1 MSKTQYWILNIVGG
15 GCALLLL
22 ANLVLGQLNESSGQ
36 GLNAT
41 QNELNRAQQVQ
52 NTIQNLVVRIAQAG
66 QTEPALRDLLTRQ
79 DLKVNLNES
88 APAKPAP

>member
-1 MSKTQYWILNIVGG
+1 MSKAKYWILNLVGG
-15 GCALLLL
+15 ACALLWL
-22 ANLVLGQLNESSGQ
+22 ASLVLGRINERNGQ
-36 GLNAT
+36 ALT
-41 QNELNRAQQVQ
+41 DKQTELNRAQQVQ

-79 DLKVNLNES
+79 DLKVNLNDG

>member
-15 GCALLLL
+15 VCALLLL

>member
-66 QTEPALRDLLTRQ
+66 QTEPVLRDLLTRQ